1 MATSTTDL
9 SGLFKQAY
17 ADDLIDL
24 VPEASIIRK
33 NVDFVSKT
41 EKLGDAYNQ
50 PVIVAQEHGVS
61 FAGPNAGAFALNP
74 TITMKTQNAVVGGS
88 QILLRS
94 ALDYESAAKASS
106 SVNAFR
112 DATQLQVENMLES
125 INKYLEIVLLYGQSS
140 TGLGTI
146 ASVTGVDGTDM
157 TLVFNAGQ
165 WAAGIWSGFE
175 NGQIDYLKADGIT
188 KVNTVGGLTVTSVDV
203 VNKTLTVSG
212 AAADI
217 TAVESWINTP
227 HADGIVRIYGATGN
241 EMAGIDKIL
250 TNTGTLFNIS
260 ATTYAL
266 WRANTY
272 SVGGNLT
279 QAVINKAIG
288 AAQARGLAEDVDLMV
303 SPLTWGYLNNDA
315 AANRRYQGADMV
327 KVDTGAKV
335 IEYHSQNGTIRIHSH
350 IFCKEGDAF
359 LLPFERAKR
368 IGAQD
373 VSFKIP
379 GSQEGEIFRQLT
391 DQAGFEF
398 RVYTN
403 QALIIET
410 PAKCVKLY
418 GVTNS

>member
-1 MATSTTDL
+1 MATSTSDL

-17 ADDLIDL
+17 ADDLVDL

-50 PVIVAQEHGVS
+50 PVIVSQEHGIS

-74 TITMKTQNAVVGGS
+74 AITMKTQNAIVGGY
-88 QILLRS
+88 QLLLRS

-125 INKYLEIVLLYGQSS
+125 VNKYLEIILLYGQSP

-146 ASVTGVDGTDM
+146 ASVNAVDGTDM
-157 TLVFNAGQ
+157 TLVFGAGQ
-165 WAAGIWSGFE
+165 WASGLWSGQE
-175 NGQIDYLKADGIT
+175 NGLIDYLKADGVT
-188 KVNTVGGLTVTSVDV
+188 KVNTVAGLTITSV
-203 VNKTLTVSG
+203 NIATKSLTVSG
-212 AAADI
+212 NSSDI
-217 TAVESWINTP
+217 SAVESWISS
-227 HADGIVRIYGATGN
+227 HADGMVRFYNATGN
-241 EMAGIDKIL
+241 EAAGLDKIY
-250 TNTGTLFNIS
+250 TNQGTLFNINV
-260 ATTYAL
+260 AQYAL
-266 WRANTY
+266 WGANTY
-272 SVGGNLT
+272 NVSGNLT
-279 QAVINKAIG
+279 QAIVQKSI
-288 AAQARGLAEDVDLMV
+288 AQAQSRGLSEDVDLIV
-303 SPLTWGYLNNDA
+303 SPLSWSYLNNDA
-315 AANRRYQGADMV
+315 AANRRYVGVDMV
-327 KVDTGAKV
+327 KVDSGAKV
-335 IEYHSQNGTIRIHSH
+335 IEYHSQNGIIRIHSH

-359 LLPFERAKR
+359 LQPFDRLKR

-403 QALIIET
+403 QALIVET
-410 PAKCVKLY
+410 PAKCVKL
-418 GVTNS
+418 

>member
-1 MATSTTDL
+1 MATTTTDL

-24 VPEASIIRK
+24 VPEASIMRK
-33 NVDFVSKT
+33 NIDFVSKT

-50 PVIVAQEHGVS
+50 PVIVSQEHGVS
-61 FAGPNAGAFALNP
+61 FAGPNAGAFTLNP
-74 TITMKTQNAVVGGS
+74 AISMKTQNAVVGGS

-125 INKYLEIVLLYGQSS
+125 VNKYLEIVLLYGQSP

-146 ASVTGVDGTDM
+146 ASSVNGDATHTV
-157 TLVFNAGQ
+157 LAFNSGQ
-165 WAAGIWSGFE
+165 YAAGIWSGSE
-175 NGQIDYLKADGIT
+175 NGMIDYVKADGTT
-188 KVNTVGGLTVTSVDV
+188 KVNTVGGLTITSVDV
-203 VNKTLTVSG
+203 TNKKLTVSG

-217 TAVESWINTP
+217 TAVDAWIATP
-227 HADGIVRIYGATGN
+227 HADGMVKWYGATGN
-241 EMAGIDKIL
+241 EMVGLDKIML
-250 TNTGTLFNIS
+250 NTGSLFNID
-260 ATTYAL
+260 AGVYNL
-266 WRANTY
+266 WKANTY
-272 SVGGNLT
+272 AAGGNLT
-279 QAVINKAIG
+279 QALVQKAIG
-288 AAQARGLAEDVDLMV
+288 VAQSRGLAEDVDLLV
-303 SPLTWGYLNNDA
+303 SPLSWGYLNNDA
-315 AANRRYQGADMV
+315 SANRRYQGSDMV
-327 KVDTGAKV
+327 KVDSGAKV
-335 IEYHSQNGTIRIHSH
+335 IEYHSQNGTIRVHSH

-379 GSQEGEIFRQLT
+379 GSQEGEIFRQLN

-410 PAKCVKLY
+410 PAKCVKIT
-418 GVTNS
+418 GVTNT

>member
-24 VPEASIIRK
+24 VPEASILRK
-33 NVDFVSKT
+33 NIDFVSKT

-61 FAGPNAGAFALNP
+61 YAGPNSGAFTLNP
-74 TITMKTQNAVVGGS
+74 SITMKTQNAIVGGY
-88 QILLRS
+88 QMLLRS

-125 INKYLEIVLLYGQSS
+125 INKRLEIALLYGQSA
-140 TGLGTI
+140 TGLGSV
-146 ASVTGVDGTDM
+146 ASSANGDATHTVIT
-157 TLVFNAGQ
+157 FNAGQ
-165 WAAGIWSGFE
+165 WASGLWSGTE
-175 NGQIDYLKADGIT
+175 NASIDYLRADGTT
-188 KVNTVGGLTVTSVDV
+188 KVNTVGALTVVSVDV
-203 VNKTLTVSG
+203 TNKKITVSG

-217 TAVESWINTP
+217 AAVDAWIATP
-227 HADGIVRIYGATGN
+227 HADGVVKFYGASGN
-241 EMAGIDKIL
+241 EMVGLDKIML
-250 TNTGTLFNIS
+250 NTGSLFNIDAS
-260 ATTYAL
+260 VYSL
-266 WRANTY
+266 WKANTY
-272 SVGGNLT
+272 AVGGNLT
-279 QAVINKAIG
+279 QAIVNKAIG
-288 AAQARGLAEDVDLMV
+288 AAQARGLAEDVDLII
-303 SPLTWGYLNNDA
+303 SPLVWGYLNNDA
-315 AANRRYQGADMV
+315 AANRRYQGDNMT

-335 IEYHSQNGTIRIHSH
+335 IEYHSQNGVIRIHSH
-350 IFCKEGDAF
+350 IFCKEGDGF
-359 LLPFERAKR
+359 MLPFERAKR

-403 QALIIET
+403 QSLIVET
-410 PAKCVKLY
+410 PAKCVKLT
-418 GVTNS
+418 GITAS